1 MNPACQNFR
10 RALAPALDHEL
21 PPAQQ
26 LEFDAHRAI
35 CGECADFLRIET
47 AFNQFLKE
55 NLAAGPLPDRVD
67 AGIKRTLRGARRA
80 DLLRASG
87 GGLAALLMV
96 GLVSYGSVRLFA
108 HPGRGTG
115 LALPG
120 ELAGGSFPL
129 SFSPSLSPSAQP
141 ISTRLPAPATLRG
154 RLVCVHC
161 LLSERYH
168 LQSDCLHQGHRGA
181 LLLNDGTL
189 VFFMDGTDEKL
200 RRPDGTQNLLEQQV
214 EIEGDYAP
222 GEKFVKVRNYHLVN
236 S

>member
-26 LEFDAHRAI
+26 LEFDAHRAG
-35 CGECADFLRIET
+35 CGECNEFLRIET
-47 AFNQFLKE
+47 AFNEFLKE
-55 NLAAGPLPDRVD
+55 NLAAGPLPEMVD

-87 GGLAALLMV
+87 GGLAALLLV

-108 HPGRGTG
+108 HPGAAPGGLSSG
-115 LALPG
+115 LA
-120 ELAGGSFPL
+120 
-129 SFSPSLSPSAQP
+129 SPDALTVSN
-141 ISTRLPAPATLRG
+141 RLPAPTTLRG
-154 RLVCVHC
+154 QLVCVHC

-168 LQSDCLHQGHRGA
+168 LKSDCLHEGHRGA

-189 VFFMDGTDEKL
+189 VFFMDGTDDQL
-200 RRPDGTQNLLEQQV
+200 RKPDGTGNLLEHQV

>member
-1 MNPACQNFR
+1 MTWLVLTVVLGIVSIGAVVFGVGSPAGSKGKAF
-10 RALAPALDHEL
+10 AVAGG
-21 PPAQQ
+21 
-26 LEFDAHRAI
+26 AI
-35 CGECADFLRIET
+35 AIWLVMSVFL
-47 AFNQFLKE
+47 
-55 NLAAGPLPDRVD
+55 V
-67 AGIKRTLRGARRA
+67 
-80 DLLRASG
+80 
-87 GGLAALLMV
+87 AALLMV

-108 HPGRGTG
+108 HPGRGST

-120 ELAGGSFPL
+120 DLAGGSFPL
-129 SFSPSLSPSAQP
+129 SFSPSLSPSAQT

-200 RRPDGTQNLLEQQV
+200 RRSLRHQAETERACGRRRVFVGDEFERDGL
-214 EIEGDYAP
+214 
-222 GEKFVKVRNYHLVN
+222 
-236 S
+236 